1 MSDEPEPHVLNTADQ
16 AEGAFANLPRVPASA
31 TLSIPVTRARPW
43 IVYGFMTAG
52 VVGVLAVYLLRTS
65 NEVDPNA
72 PRVVVD
78 VAGLHCPI
86 QCGLR
91 VAASLERLPFVLPGS
106 VTANPKTGIVTFAVT
121 SAEAV
126 DEEQVR
132 EAIERAGFGVRVIKT
147 PTSQPRRE

>member
-16 AEGAFANLPRVPASA
+16 AGGAFADLPRVPASA
-31 TLSIPVTRARPW
+31 TLTGPATRARSW
-43 IVYGFMTAG
+43 IVYGFVTAG
-52 VVGVLAVYLLRTS
+52 VVGMLAVYLLRPS
-65 NEVDPNA
+65 SAVDPNA
-72 PRVVVD
+72 PRVVVE
-78 VAGLHCPI
+78 VTGLHCPI

-91 VAASLERLPFVLPGS
+91 VAASLERLPFVRPGS

-132 EAIERAGFGVRVIKT
+132 AAIERAGFGVRAAKT
-147 PTSQPRRE
+147 YTPQSHRD